1 MQKVQRE
8 NDEREEFLF
17 QQKKLAEAQAKAQAE
32 DEDAKWKKSKLEYL
46 RYSDQSERGCITP
59 RMRFFRKAYQAEF
72 EILMDKRAKRR
83 AQRVNRISASNL
95 KPTDVTV
102 EVTEAQPST
111 SVTNE
116 VDVEAER
123 VQPSASVLQSVAV
136 QTMEAQPLTP
146 VTNVVEVE
154 AARVQPSTS
163 VTNEVEV
170 EAARVQ
176 PSTSVTNDPISE
188 VANTRI
194 PMSNNA
200 IVEATNAQPS
210 LPSPKDVS
218 VESGQHYS
226 PMSVDVSLESG
237 RHYSPMSVDVS
248 MESAENVLLSPSI
261 SSMSGVSS
269 LRVGHVKSSRNRI
282 PQPYTIRSRARSP
295 AEGDGFMPDQDKEM
309 AMLEEAAKNVP
320 VFNLPAN
327 FSSTKNVGHSLTSN
341 FFN

>member
-1 MQKVQRE
+1 MKQQHLKE
-8 NDEREEFLF
+8 LLDKPDSPDLPPLFL
-17 QQKKLAEAQAKAQAE
+17 
-32 DEDAKWKKSKLEYL
+32 
-46 RYSDQSERGCITP
+46 YSQDGSLLNQDD
-59 RMRFFRKAYQAEF
+59 
-72 EILMDKRAKRR
+72 L
-83 AQRVNRISASNL
+83 L
-95 KPTDVTV
+95 
-102 EVTEAQPST
+102 
-111 SVTNE
+111 
-116 VDVEAER
+116 DVEAAR
-123 VQPSASVLQSVAV
+123 VQLSAQVFQSVAV
-136 QTMEAQPLTP
+136 QTMEA
-146 VTNVVEVE
+146 
-154 AARVQPSTS
+154 

-170 EAARVQ
+170 EASRVQ
-176 PSTSVTNDPISE
+176 PSISVPNDPISE
-188 VANTRI
+188 VANIQI
-194 PMSNNA
+194 PMSVSNNA
-200 IVEATNAQPS
+200 IVEATNAQPL

-218 VESGQHYS
+218 V
-226 PMSVDVSLESG
+226 ESG